1 MKFTNPQQPIILTNK
16 LKLRTTIPFNLSTKS
31 YEKKQAEI
39 DMALEID
46 GQKAKMQEK
55 VNLADAVTGKLRNGV
70 FTK

>member
-1 MKFTNPQQPIILTNK
+1 
-16 LKLRTTIPFNLSTKS
+16 
-31 YEKKQAEI
+31 
-39 DMALEID
+39 MALEID